1 MKKKFEFVD
10 MLNLAGMLYR
20 DRTGNEIPWLT
31 VEHTKALMSAFTML
45 RDEEDEQDAQNAQ
58 DNNDIW

>member
-1 MKKKFEFVD
+1 MKKRFEFVD

-31 VEHTKALMSAFTML
+31 VEHTKALMSAFKML
-45 RDEEDEQDAQNAQ
+45 REEEDEDEQN
-58 DNNDIW
+58 NKDIR